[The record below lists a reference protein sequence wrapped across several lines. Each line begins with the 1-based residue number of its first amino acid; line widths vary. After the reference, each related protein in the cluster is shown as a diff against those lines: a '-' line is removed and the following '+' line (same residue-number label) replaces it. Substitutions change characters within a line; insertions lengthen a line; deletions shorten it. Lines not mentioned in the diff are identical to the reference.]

1 MGEGGGWGEARWRII
16 FASFDVLVRVLVGGW
31 TDARASA
38 RVCRRLVW
46 DGGVGMKI
54 MMGPYLSHSLPLSL
68 SLSPPPFFSLVPPSI
83 PPALRSHSIYHPPS
97 SIPPFISPSL
107 PPSLPLPPS
116 FPLPLFPLRAMAAR
130 TSRTGRR
137 PAVSS
142 RRSRPTSARAKN
154 GHWSR
159 TRSEAHR
166 PGAQSVESHLL

>member
-1 MGEGGGWGEARWRII
+1 MGWGGWDENH
-16 FASFDVLVRVLVGGW
+16 
-31 TDARASA
+31 
-38 RVCRRLVW
+38 
-46 DGGVGMKI
+46 DGA
-54 MMGPYLSHSLPLSL
+54 LPLSLITSSL

-142 RRSRPTSARAKN
+142 RRS
-154 GHWSR
+154 
-159 TRSEAHR
+159 
-166 PGAQSVESHLL
+166 